1 MATVEE
7 ARRAAAIVRDAGGRV
22 VGRTRLQKM
31 AFILEAGGLGS
42 GFPFKYK
49 HYGPY
54 SEELSN
60 ASRTAAILGLLNETE
75 SPASWGGSF
84 SIFEVSLPPDPNIAE
99 SRRRI
104 AQETVRADAVEL
116 ELAATALFLFLAR
129 IGTSDAWSETARRKP
144 EKAANGRLDRAR
156 TLYEQI
162 RQIQT
167 PTPLPQLG

>member
-7 ARRAAAIVRDAGGRV
+7 ARKAAAIVRDAGGRV
-22 VGRTRLQKM
+22 VGRTRFQKM
-31 AFILEAGGLGS
+31 AFILEAAGLGS

-84 SIFEVSLPPDPNIAE
+84 STYEVTVPPDPSVPE

-104 AQETVRADAVEL
+104 AQETVSADAIEL
-116 ELAATALFLFLAR
+116 ELAATALFLFLKR
-129 IGTSDAWSETARRKP
+129 IGPSDAWSETGRRKP
-144 EKAANGRLDRAR
+144 EKSAGGRLDQARA
-156 TLYEQI
+156 LYERI

-167 PTPLPQLG
+167 PTPLPRL

>member
-31 AFILEAGGLGS
+31 AFILEAAGLGS
-42 GFPFKYK
+42 GFRFKYK

-75 SPASWGGSF
+75 SPASWGGLF
-84 SIFEVSLPPDPNIAE
+84 STYEVNIPADPNIPE

-104 AQETVRADAVEL
+104 AQETVSSDAVAL

-129 IGTSDAWSETARRKP
+129 LAPSDPWSETGRRKP
-144 EKAANGRLDRAR
+144 EKAANGRLDQARA
-156 TLYEQI
+156 LYERI

-167 PTPLPQLG
+167 PIPLPRLG